1 MTKRAA
7 LTSLWFAAFAALLH
21 APTISRAQALPDRY
35 RATTDRIIAA
45 ALSDSAAYNRLA
57 LLTDKFGHRLSGSA
71 SLEHALDWII
81 AEMTRDGLQNVR
93 GEPVMVPRWVRGRES
108 ATLNSTQ
115 MIDYLPPGMDATH
128 RRFADPLPLHMLGL
142 GGSIGTPEGGI
153 TASVLVVTSFD
164 DLADKAD
171 QARGKIVLF
180 DVPFTNYGATVQ
192 YRSRGAI
199 EAAKVGAVAALI
211 RSVASNSMQNPH
223 TGAMRYDSTV
233 TQIPAAALSVEDAA
247 MLHRMYDR
255 GDPVVVNLRMEAKT
269 WPDARSRNVI
279 AELVGSEK
287 PEEIVVLGGH
297 IDSWDVGQGA
307 MDDAGG
313 SVAAW
318 EAVRLLKQ
326 LGLRPRRTLRVV
338 LWTNEENGLRG
349 ANAYRDAHAAEM
361 PNHVLAMES
370 DGGVFAPKG
379 FSFDGSSEALPAVAA
394 IVSLLQPL
402 GANEVAPGGAGAD
415 VGPLTALGVPGLGLQ
430 VDGTRYFWY
439 HHSEA
444 DTMDKLDPRE
454 VAQCVAAMAVM
465 AYVIAD
471 MPETLPRRAPR

>member
-1 MTKRAA
+1 MRRILIAVAA
-7 LTSLWFAAFAALLH
+7 AVVLPSD
-21 APTISRAQALPDRY
+21 SGAQAIADRY

-45 ALSDSAAYNRLA
+45 ALSDSGAYSRLA
-57 LLTDKFGHRLSGSA
+57 QLTDKFGHRLSGSA
-71 SLEHALDWII
+71 SLEQALDWII
-81 AEMTRDGLQNVR
+81 VEMTRDGLENVR

-108 ATLNSTQ
+108 ATLVS
-115 MIDYLPPGMDATH
+115 P
-128 RRFADPLPLHMLGL
+128 RPLQLHMLGL
-142 GGSIGTPEGGI
+142 GGSIATPRRGI
-153 TASVLVVTSFD
+153 TAPVLVVTSFD
-164 DLADKAD
+164 DLATKAG

-192 YRSRGAI
+192 YRSRGAV

-223 TGAMRYDSTV
+223 TGAMRYDTAV
-233 TQIPAAALSVEDAA
+233 RKIPAAALSVEDAA

-255 GDPVVVNLRMEAKT
+255 GERVVVTLKMEART
-269 WPDARSRNVI
+269 HPDAMSRNVV
-279 AELVGSEK
+279 AELVGREK
-287 PEEIVVLGGH
+287 PDEIVVLGGH

-307 MDDAGG
+307 MDDGGG

-318 EAVRLLKQ
+318 EAVRLLKR

-349 ANAYRDAHAAEM
+349 ATAYRDAHLAEI
-361 PNHVLAMES
+361 PRHVMAMES
-370 DGGVFAPKG
+370 DAGVFAPEG
-379 FSFDGSSEALPAVAA
+379 FSVDGSPEAVTMVAGLA
-394 IVSLLQPL
+394 PLLESI
-402 GANEVAPGGAGAD
+402 GATRIRAGGAGAD
-415 VGPLTALGVPGLGLQ
+415 VGPITALGVPGLGLQ
-430 VDGTRYFWY
+430 VEGTRYFWY

-465 AYVIAD
+465 AYVIAE
-471 MPETLPRRAPR
+471 MPETLPRRAAAASN